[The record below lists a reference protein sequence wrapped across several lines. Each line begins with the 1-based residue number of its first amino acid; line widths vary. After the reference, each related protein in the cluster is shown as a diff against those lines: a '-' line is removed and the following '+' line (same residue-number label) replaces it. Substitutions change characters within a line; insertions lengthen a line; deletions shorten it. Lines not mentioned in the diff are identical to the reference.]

1 MPVSEENKTLL
12 SQSRCLG
19 AASCSIEVPRCSRAR
34 ARARRPHILAGLAR
48 DSNTARALCRH
59 STRNRRSWTRLSDHS
74 SAQRLHSRRSRGS
87 SLQLCQA
94 QRLCQIRDGRED
106 EPTGQICVA
115 ATSVCAAAKHALH
128 SRRTKIDVW
137 DCIARTSP
145 SDCGAENAGSD
156 DPFEHQLAA
165 GNVGES
171 KKLLLPGD

>member
-59 STRNRRSWTRLSDHS
+59 STRNRRSWTRLTDHS

-115 ATSVCAAAKHALH
+115 ATSFCAAAKHTLR

-145 SDCGAENAGSD
+145 SDCGAGDAGSD
-156 DPFEHQLAA
+156 GPFEHQLAA
-165 GNVGES
+165 GNVGET
-171 KKLLLPGD
+171 KATTTTGD